1 MFDKL
6 KAYGFQALS
15 IVLLVLLATQTLRL
29 HSEQIAHNKL
39 QTKVAQAD
47 TGRATAALNRE
58 RRNTGL
64 TLDHTKATQ
73 ENSDAF
79 TTSQPVRDAIHRA
92 DLAVSERLRLGAEQR
107 AATYRAMSQ
116 ASAAACRD
124 LADRHAALDRHVV
137 AGTAVVAGLRSAL
150 VQRDAEVALLRGQID
165 ADRVLLTADET
176 PRRPDGGTTNE
187 SNP

>member
-1 MFDKL
+1 MLDKL

-15 IVLLVLLATQTLRL
+15 LVLLVLLATQTLRL

-47 TGRATAALNRE
+47 AGRATAALSRE

-64 TLDHTKATQ
+64 TLAHAKSTQ

-79 TTSQPVRDAIHRA
+79 TTTQATRAALARA

-107 AATYRAMSQ
+107 FATYRAMSQ

-124 LADRHAALDRHVV
+124 LADRHEALDRHVV
-137 AGTAVVAGLRSAL
+137 RGTEVVAGLRSAL

-176 PRRPDGGTTNE
+176 PRRPDGGTNE
-187 SNP
+187 STP